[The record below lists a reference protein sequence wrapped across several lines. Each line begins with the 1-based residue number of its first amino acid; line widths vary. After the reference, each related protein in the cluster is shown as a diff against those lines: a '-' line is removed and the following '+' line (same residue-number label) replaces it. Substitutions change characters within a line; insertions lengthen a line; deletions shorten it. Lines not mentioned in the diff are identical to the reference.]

1 MIRGVRPA
9 PIRWIGRIGISVEGL
24 SSPLLLVLVL
34 ALAVAS
40 PPAWTQS
47 RAPLAPSPAFAKGQ
61 LVATK
66 PDWSELTPA
75 QQAALGPLAP
85 AWVGIS
91 EAQKRKWI
99 ALSQN
104 YPSLSPTERETLHG
118 RMTEWA
124 ALSPAQRNQ
133 ARINFTQTK
142 NLSTDEKKAQ
152 WEAYQALSP
161 DQKNRLAAGAQP
173 HAAGAAL
180 SVTPTRPNKLA
191 AVPVTRSE
199 ASSPGGAA
207 SRPPSGQPATP
218 RPNSS
223 SAASAPAAQR

>member
-1 MIRGVRPA
+1 MVRGIRSAR
-9 PIRWIGRIGISVEGL
+9 IRWIGRIGISVGGWF
-24 SSPLLLVLVL
+24 SPLLLLVF

-47 RAPLAPSPAFAKGQ
+47 PTPLAPSPAIAKAQ
-61 LVATK
+61 LAATK
-66 PDWSELTPA
+66 PDWSELTPG
-75 QQAALGPLAP
+75 QQAALGPLAT
-85 AWVGIS
+85 AWGGIS

-104 YPSLSPTERETLHG
+104 YPSLSPAERETLHG

-142 NLSTDEKKAQ
+142 NLSTDEKKAH

-161 DQKNRLAAGAQP
+161 DQKKRLAAGAQP
-173 HAAGAAL
+173 KAAGAAPV
-180 SVTPTRPNKLA
+180 VTPIAPNKLA

-199 ASSPGGAA
+199 ATNSVGGAA
-207 SRPPSGQPATP
+207 SIPQSGRPAAP
-218 RPNSS
+218 RTKNTD
-223 SAASAPAAQR
+223 AASAPAAQR

>member
-1 MIRGVRPA
+1 MVRGVRSA
-9 PIRWIGRIGISVEGL
+9 PIRWVGRIGMRVGGR
-24 SSPLLLVLVL
+24 SSPFLVLL

-40 PPAWTQS
+40 PLAWTQS
-47 RAPLAPSPAFAKGQ
+47 RAPLAPTPAIAKAQ
-61 LVATK
+61 TAATK

-75 QQAALGPLAP
+75 QQAALDPLAP
-85 AWVGIS
+85 AWAGIS

-104 YPSLSPTERETLHG
+104 YPSLSPAERETLHG
-118 RMTEWA
+118 RMSEWA

-161 DQKNRLAAGAQP
+161 DQKKRLAAGAQP
-173 HAAGAAL
+173 QAAGAAL
-180 SVTPTRPNKLA
+180 AVTPIAPNKLA

-207 SRPPSGQPATP
+207 SRPLSGRPAAP
-218 RPNSS
+218 RPKSS

>member
-1 MIRGVRPA
+1 M
-9 PIRWIGRIGISVEGL
+9 RWIGRTGSTVGWWF
-24 SSPLLLVLVL
+24 SPLLLVLTL
-34 ALAVAS
+34 AAAS
-40 PPAWTQS
+40 SPAWTQS
-47 RAPLAPSPAFAKGQ
+47 RAPLAPPPAIAKAP

-99 ALSQN
+99 ALSHN
-104 YPSLSPTERETLHG
+104 YPSLSPAERETLHG

-161 DQKNRLAAGAQP
+161 DQKQRLAAGAQAQ
-173 HAAGAAL
+173 AAGAAL
-180 SVTPTRPNKLA
+180 AVTPVKPNKLA

-199 ASSPGGAA
+199 AGSPGLAA
-207 SRPPSGQPATP
+207 SRPLGGRPAAP
-218 RPNSS
+218 RPRNG
-223 SAASAPAAQR
+223 SAASAPTAQR

>member
-1 MIRGVRPA
+1 M
-9 PIRWIGRIGISVEGL
+9 RWIGRTGSTVGWRF
-24 SSPLLLVLVL
+24 SPLLFVLTL
-34 ALAVAS
+34 AAAS
-40 PPAWTQS
+40 SPAWTQS
-47 RAPLAPSPAFAKGQ
+47 RAPLAPSPATAKAPPA
-61 LVATK
+61 ATK

-75 QQAALGPLAP
+75 QQAALGPLAS

-142 NLSTDEKKAQ
+142 NLSADEKKAQ

-161 DQKNRLAAGAQP
+161 DQKQRLAAGAQP
-173 HAAGAAL
+173 KAAGAAL
-180 SVTPTRPNKLA
+180 AVTPVAPNKLA

-199 ASSPGGAA
+199 ASNPGGAA
-207 SRPPSGQPATP
+207 SRPASGRSEAP
-218 RPNSS
+218 RPKSS
-223 SAASAPAAQR
+223 GAASAPVAQR

>member
-1 MIRGVRPA
+1 M
-9 PIRWIGRIGISVEGL
+9 IRWIGRIGTSVEVRF
-24 SSPLLLVLVL
+24 SPVLFVL
-34 ALAVAS
+34 ALSVAS
-40 PPAWTQS
+40 PAARTQS
-47 RAPLAPSPAFAKGQ
+47 VAPLTPSPATAKAPRA
-61 LVATK
+61 ATK

-85 AWVGIS
+85 AWAGIS

-104 YPSLSPTERETLHG
+104 YPSLSPAERETLHG

-142 NLSTDEKKAQ
+142 NLSNDEKKAQ

-161 DQKNRLAAGAQP
+161 DQKKRLAAGAQP
-173 HAAGAAL
+173 QAAGAAL
-180 SVTPTRPNKLA
+180 AVTPIAPNKLA

-199 ASSPGGAA
+199 ASSPGAAA
-207 SRPPSGQPATP
+207 SGPQSGRPAAP
-218 RPNSS
+218 RPKSTGP
-223 SAASAPAAQR
+223 ASAPAAQR